1 MSTYKRILTS
11 LDIGTTSIKV
21 IIAEIINN
29 EINVIGVST
38 QESRGIK
45 KGVIVDIDKTVTSII
60 IAIQEAEQ
68 KANVA
73 VDEVIVGL
81 PAYSLDI
88 QSTRGVVKTESAD
101 TEITSRDIESVVSQ
115 AMIQA
120 VGQEKEMIGL
130 NIHQF
135 IVDGFDDISDPR
147 GMVGVRLEVE
157 ADVLSIPKTIFHSIK
172 KCVSMANLRISDIVI
187 QPDALAAISLNHDQ
201 KRQGAILLDMGG
213 GQTTAAV
220 YKDNRLIY
228 SFVDPEGGEYVSRDI
243 SVVLNTTIDEAEQL
257 KIKYGYAHPGEA
269 DPNNRIPVNVL
280 SQKGEQSISE
290 DYLAEIIQARLLQIL
305 STIENNLS
313 EKQLLDASH
322 NLIVTG
328 GNASIPGT
336 RDLLAEVFSKN
347 IDLFVPQQMGIR
359 YPTFSTAVGLI
370 QYVKDQSDV
379 QRMVNMYVNDLDGY
393 YREKEEIQEEKVQ
406 PSTSFQSIP
415 SLKPETN
422 QQGTVE
428 KTTITKKAQPEESTW
443 DKIKNMIN
451 SFFD

>member
-1 MSTYKRILTS
+1 MGTYKRILTS

-29 EINVIGVST
+29 ELNVIGVST

-81 PAYSLDI
+81 PAYGLEI
-88 QSTRGVVKTESAD
+88 QSTRGVVKTENAD
-101 TEITSRDIESVVSQ
+101 TEITNRDIESVVSQ

-120 VGQEKEMIGL
+120 VGQDKEMIGL

-147 GMVGVRLEVE
+147 RMVGVRLEME
-157 ADVLSIPKTIFHSIK
+157 ADVLSVPKTILHSIK
-172 KCVSMANLRISDIVI
+172 KCVTMADLTISDIVI
-187 QPDALAAISLNHDQ
+187 QPDALASVSLNHDH
-201 KRQGAILLDMGG
+201 KRQGAILVDMGG
-213 GQTTAAV
+213 GQTTVSV

-228 SFVDPEGGEYVSRDI
+228 SFVDPEGGEYITRDI

-257 KIKYGYAHPGEA
+257 KIKYGYAHPDEA
-269 DPNNRIPVNVL
+269 NPDNTIPVNVL
-280 SQKGEQSISE
+280 SQKGVQSISE

-305 STIENNLS
+305 TTIKNNLS
-313 EKQLLDASH
+313 ESQLLDAS
-322 NLIVTG
+322 NNIIVTG
-328 GNASIPGT
+328 GNTSIPAT
-336 RDLLAEVFSKN
+336 RDLLSEVFSKS
-347 IDLFVPQQMGIR
+347 IDFFVPQQMGIR

-370 QYVKDQSDV
+370 QYVKEQSDV
-379 QRMVNMYVNDLDGY
+379 QRMVNRYVNGLEGHTRD
-393 YREKEEIQEEKVQ
+393 KEESQKEV
-406 PSTSFQSIP
+406 PSSRTFSSDQHPDQDRS
-415 SLKPETN
+415 
-422 QQGTVE
+422 QQGATE
-428 KTTITKKAQPEESTW
+428 KITIKETQSEESTW
-443 DKIKNMIN
+443 DKFKNMIN

>member
-1 MSTYKRILTS
+1 MGTYKRILTS

-29 EINVIGVST
+29 ELNVIGVST

-60 IAIQEAEQ
+60 IAVQEAEQ

-88 QSTRGVVKTESAD
+88 QSTRGVVKTENAD
-101 TEITSRDIESVVSQ
+101 TEITNRDIESVVSQ

-120 VGQEKEMIGL
+120 VGQDKEMIGL

-147 GMVGVRLEVE
+147 RMVGVRLEIE
-157 ADVLSIPKTIFHSIK
+157 ADVLSVPKTILHSIK
-172 KCVSMANLRISDIVI
+172 KCVNMADLRISDIVI
-187 QPDALAAISLNHDQ
+187 QPDALASVSLNHDQ

-213 GQTTAAV
+213 GQTTASV

-228 SFVDPEGGEYVSRDI
+228 SFVDPEGGEYVTRDI

-257 KIKYGYAHPGEA
+257 KIKYGYAHPSEA
-269 DPNNRIPVNVL
+269 NSENMIPVNVL
-280 SQKGEQSISE
+280 SQKGIQSIPE

-305 STIENNLS
+305 TTVKNNLS
-313 EKQLLDASH
+313 ERQLLDVS
-322 NLIVTG
+322 NNIIVTG
-328 GNASIPGT
+328 GNASIPAT
-336 RDLLAEVFSKN
+336 RDLLFEVFSKN
-347 IDLFVPQQMGIR
+347 IDFFVPQQMGIR

-379 QRMVNMYVNDLDGY
+379 QRMVNMYVNGLEGY
-393 YREKEEIQEEKVQ
+393 YKDAEEVHQEEV
-406 PSTSFQSIP
+406 PSSSMFKSAQRPTP
-415 SLKPETN
+415 DTN
-422 QQGTVE
+422 QQGTTE
-428 KTTITKKAQPEESTW
+428 KTTAKEAQSEESTW
-443 DKIKNMIN
+443 NKVKNMIN

>member
-1 MSTYKRILTS
+1 MGTYKRILTS

-29 EINVIGVST
+29 ELNVIGVST

-81 PAYSLDI
+81 PAYGLEI
-88 QSTRGVVKTESAD
+88 QTTRGVVKTENAD
-101 TEITSRDIESVVSQ
+101 TEITNRDIESVVSQ

-120 VGQEKEMIGL
+120 VGQDKEMIGL

-147 GMVGVRLEVE
+147 RMVGVRLEME
-157 ADVLSIPKTIFHSIK
+157 ADVLSVPKTILHSIK
-172 KCVSMANLRISDIVI
+172 KCVNMADLKISDIVI
-187 QPDALAAISLNHDQ
+187 QPDALASVSLNHDQ
-201 KRQGAILLDMGG
+201 KRQGAILIDMGG
-213 GQTTAAV
+213 GQTTASV

-228 SFVDPEGGEYVSRDI
+228 SFVDPEGGEYVTRDI

-257 KIKYGYAHPGEA
+257 KIKYGYAHPDEA
-269 DPNNRIPVNVL
+269 NSDNTIPVNVL
-280 SQKGEQSISE
+280 SQKGVQSISE
-290 DYLAEIIQARLLQIL
+290 DYLAEIIQARLFQIL
-305 STIENNLS
+305 TTIKNNLS
-313 EKQLLDASH
+313 ERQLLDVS
-322 NLIVTG
+322 NNIIVTG
-328 GNASIPGT
+328 GNASIPAT
-336 RDLLAEVFSKN
+336 RDLLFDVFSKN
-347 IDLFVPQQMGIR
+347 IDFFVPQQMGIR

-370 QYVKDQSDV
+370 QYVKEQSDV
-379 QRMVNMYVNDLDGY
+379 QRMVNMYVNGLEGHTKDI
-393 YREKEEIQEEKVQ
+393 KEVQEEEV
-406 PSTSFQSIP
+406 PSSSMFSSAQRP
-415 SLKPETN
+415 NQDRN
-422 QQGTVE
+422 QQGTTE
-428 KTTITKKAQPEESTW
+428 KTTAEEAQSEESTW
-443 DKIKNMIN
+443 DKFKNMIN

>member
-1 MSTYKRILTS
+1 MGTYKRILTS

-29 EINVIGVST
+29 ELNVIGVST

-81 PAYSLDI
+81 PAYGLEI
-88 QSTRGVVKTESAD
+88 QSTRGVVKTENAD
-101 TEITSRDIESVVSQ
+101 TEITNRDIESVVSQ

-120 VGQEKEMIGL
+120 VGQDKEMIGL

-147 GMVGVRLEVE
+147 RMVGVRLEME
-157 ADVLSIPKTIFHSIK
+157 ADVLSVPKTILHSIK
-172 KCVSMANLRISDIVI
+172 KCVTMADLTISDIVI
-187 QPDALAAISLNHDQ
+187 QPDALASVSLNHDH
-201 KRQGAILLDMGG
+201 KRQGAILVDMGG
-213 GQTTAAV
+213 GQTTVSV

-228 SFVDPEGGEYVSRDI
+228 SFVDPEGGEYITRDI

-257 KIKYGYAHPGEA
+257 KIKYGYAHPDEA
-269 DPNNRIPVNVL
+269 NPDNTIPVNVL
-280 SQKGEQSISE
+280 SQKGVQSISE

-305 STIENNLS
+305 TTIKNNLS
-313 EKQLLDASH
+313 ESQLLDAS
-322 NLIVTG
+322 NNIIVTG
-328 GNASIPGT
+328 GNTSIPAT
-336 RDLLAEVFSKN
+336 RDLLSEVFSKS
-347 IDLFVPQQMGIR
+347 IDFFVPQQMGIR

-370 QYVKDQSDV
+370 QYVKEQSDV
-379 QRMVNMYVNDLDGY
+379 QRMVNRYVNGLEVYTRD
-393 YREKEEIQEEKVQ
+393 KEESQKEV
-406 PSTSFQSIP
+406 PSSRTFSSDQHPDQDRS
-415 SLKPETN
+415 
-422 QQGTVE
+422 QQGATE
-428 KTTITKKAQPEESTW
+428 KITIKETQSEETTW
-443 DKIKNMIN
+443 DKFKNMIN

>member
-1 MSTYKRILTS
+1 MGTYKRILTS

-29 EINVIGVST
+29 ELNVIGVST

-60 IAIQEAEQ
+60 IAVQEAEQ

-88 QSTRGVVKTESAD
+88 QSTRGVVKTENAD
-101 TEITSRDIESVVSQ
+101 TEITNRDIESVVSQ

-120 VGQEKEMIGL
+120 VGQDKEMIGL

-147 GMVGVRLEVE
+147 RMVGVRLEIE
-157 ADVLSIPKTIFHSIK
+157 ADVLSVPKTILHSIK
-172 KCVSMANLRISDIVI
+172 KCVNMADLRISDIVI
-187 QPDALAAISLNHDQ
+187 QPDALASVSLNHDQ

-213 GQTTAAV
+213 GQTTASV

-228 SFVDPEGGEYVSRDI
+228 SFVDPEGGEYVTRDI

-257 KIKYGYAHPGEA
+257 KIKYGYAHPSEA
-269 DPNNRIPVNVL
+269 NSENMIPVNVL
-280 SQKGEQSISE
+280 SQKGIQSIPE

-305 STIENNLS
+305 TTVKNNLS
-313 EKQLLDASH
+313 ERQLLDVS
-322 NLIVTG
+322 NNIIVTS
-328 GNASIPGT
+328 GNASIPAT
-336 RDLLAEVFSKN
+336 RDLLFEVFSKN
-347 IDLFVPQQMGIR
+347 IDFFVPQQMGIR

-379 QRMVNMYVNDLDGY
+379 QRMVNMYVNGLEGY
-393 YREKEEIQEEKVQ
+393 YKDAEEVQQEEVPSSSMFKSVQ
-406 PSTSFQSIP
+406 RPTP
-415 SLKPETN
+415 DTN
-422 QQGTVE
+422 QQGTTE
-428 KTTITKKAQPEESTW
+428 KTTAKEAQSEESTW
-443 DKIKNMIN
+443 NKVKNMIN